1 MQEPIAGDS
10 YFWKHGSAVERM
22 ALPRVTDF
30 TWKMLQ
36 LWWKLHNNIFKYLQ
50 ILLKLSPMTNFTYP
64 IIIK

>member
-10 YFWKHGSAVERM
+10 YFWKHESAVDCM

-30 TWKMLQ
+30 MWKMLQ

-50 ILLKLSPMTNFTYP
+50 ILLKLNPMTNFTYP